1 MLGTVGVTF
10 AARGVLKLRLKLAND
25 SKAIEAVW
33 DVAHVA
39 SEVIAQETQV
49 KAAGAAGLPF
59 GKASQRGLVSELRW
73 EASSLPLLPLPHHA
87 MHIGFAV
94 VVVGAR
100 LTQCIP
106 RERMSSVVAASK
118 G

>member
-39 SEVIAQETQV
+39 
-49 KAAGAAGLPF
+49 L
-59 GKASQRGLVSELRW
+59 
-73 EASSLPLLPLPHHA
+73 
-87 MHIGFAV
+87 
-94 VVVGAR
+94 
-100 LTQCIP
+100 
-106 RERMSSVVAASK
+106 
-118 G
+118 